1 MKHPNRPKNRR
12 YQKFAEQVLK
22 SVYACNIFI
31 DPAFVTRI
39 IRRIM
44 MRFMKTYLS
53 TYTLLASFFFGFCHS
68 ASAERAVELNDGS
81 GQSRKLIYGSLMTA
95 GEVIQSLKDD
105 AIRDNKEVRKFE
117 SCQCATSVHTNLG
130 YELQPYTCL
139 LYTSDAADD

>member
-1 MKHPNRPKNRR
+1 
-12 YQKFAEQVLK
+12 
-22 SVYACNIFI
+22 
-31 DPAFVTRI
+31 
-39 IRRIM
+39 

-130 YELQPYTCL
+130 YELQPYTISLPEEMNFVEADRECRKMNTKVVTRKTAN
-139 LYTSDAADD
+139 YTFYYPLSACRVNI